1 MDIPA
6 TNHHISQHPSPGDP
20 AQGADNLLKHCLG
33 VKPDESILIVLEED
47 ESLYHRNVGALIEKR
62 CRDLGLHVTVL
73 SEPLI
78 NHAANFPETVSNVM
92 STVNHTLFLSRLG
105 DYVRFV
111 ELPGQCTKNTSYTYT
126 IEQLGSPYACVS
138 HTLLAQL
145 RDKLE
150 QELLAAS
157 TWQITCPLGTNL
169 KGSFCWPSLQGGDDD
184 ELLVGLFPVSTFKPI
199 PCETATGCVALSRW
213 LMPGGAPKIE
223 SPGLSLSSTIYCDV
237 VDGRI
242 QRFSGPSTE
251 AEKVTQHYDRIAS
264 TLSINRNRVHS
275 WHLGINPQTY
285 FPTDPDLNFE
295 QWCALSFGSPR
306 YLHFHTCG
314 DEPPGE
320 IAWSL
325 FNCTVFID
333 DEPYWKNGQFIW
345 LNRADNRE
353 LVSQHTGAEILFDPS
368 LSIGV

>member
-1 MDIPA
+1 MNTSA
-6 TNHHISQHPSPGDP
+6 TNHHASPDP
-20 AQGADNLLKHCLG
+20 LQGVDNLLKQCLG
-33 VKPDESILIVLEED
+33 VKPGETILLVLEED
-47 ESLYHRNVGALIEKR
+47 DDLYDRDVGIVIEAR
-62 CRDLGLHVTVL
+62 CSELGIHVTVL

-78 NHAANFPETVSNVM
+78 QHAADFPESVSSVM
-92 STVNHTLFLSRLG
+92 RKVDHTLFLSRLG

-111 ELPGQCTKNTSYTYT
+111 ELPGQCTKTTSYTYT
-126 IEQLGSPYACVS
+126 LDQLGSPYASVS
-138 HTLLAQL
+138 HTLLAHL

-169 KGSFCWPSLQGGDDD
+169 TGSFCWPSLQGGNDD

-199 PCETATGCVALSRW
+199 PCENASGRVALSRW
-213 LMPGGAPKIE
+213 LMPGGAPKIK
-223 SPGLSLSSTIYCDV
+223 SPGMNLSSTVYCDV
-237 VDGRI
+237 HDGKV
-242 QRFSGPSTE
+242 QRFFGPSE
-251 AEKVTQHYDRIAS
+251 ESEKVTQHYDRIAS
-264 TLSINRNRVHS
+264 TLGINRNRVHS
-275 WHLGINPQTY
+275 WHLGINPQTC

-325 FNCTVFID
+325 FNCTVLID
-333 DEPYWKNGQFIW
+333 DQPFWKNGQFIW
-345 LNRADNRE
+345 LNRADNRK
-353 LVSQHTGAEILFDPS
+353 QITQYAGAEILFDAS
-368 LSIGV
+368 LCIGV